1 MSELYCVYKKDK
13 YLAEVSNSIVE
24 ITSNHHADGFEK
36 YADVIGQIHDDIYIK
51 RLSIDDI
58 DLLYMEDMY
67 IEYRKNFFQLFAGK
81 ILKNDVLNN
90 SYMIWTDS
98 EQLAKEYT
106 FEKKEQFVFT
116 KNITR
121 DEIEAV
127 KIVRTPVLIFK
138 DSEKSEIL
146 LQGNDLVHYLQEMI

>member
-1 MSELYCVYKKDK
+1 MVELINY
-13 YLAEVSNSIVE
+13 
-24 ITSNHHADGFEK
+24 
-36 YADVIGQIHDDIYIK
+36 
-51 RLSIDDI
+51 
-58 DLLYMEDMY
+58 
-67 IEYRKNFFQLFAGK
+67 
-81 ILKNDVLNN
+81 DVLNN

-138 DSEKSEIL
+138 DSGKSEVL
-146 LQGNDLVHYLQEMI
+146 LQENDLSHYLQELI

>member
-1 MSELYCVYKKDK
+1 MVELINY
-13 YLAEVSNSIVE
+13 
-24 ITSNHHADGFEK
+24 
-36 YADVIGQIHDDIYIK
+36 
-51 RLSIDDI
+51 
-58 DLLYMEDMY
+58 
-67 IEYRKNFFQLFAGK
+67 
-81 ILKNDVLNN
+81 DVLNN

-138 DSEKSEIL
+138 DSGKSEVL

>member
-13 YLAEVSNSIVE
+13 YLAEVSNNIVE

-36 YADVIGQIHDDIYIK
+36 YVDVIGQIHDDIYIK
-51 RLSIDDI
+51 WLSIDDI

-67 IEYRKNFFQLFAGK
+67 IEYRKNFFQLYAGK

-98 EQLAKEYT
+98 EQLTKEYA
-106 FEKKEQFVFT
+106 FEKK
-116 KNITR
+116 NNLYLL
-121 DEIEAV
+121 
-127 KIVRTPVLIFK
+127 KI
-138 DSEKSEIL
+138 
-146 LQGNDLVHYLQEMI
+146 LQETKLRQLKLLELQY

>member
-1 MSELYCVYKKDK
+1 MAELINY
-13 YLAEVSNSIVE
+13 
-24 ITSNHHADGFEK
+24 
-36 YADVIGQIHDDIYIK
+36 
-51 RLSIDDI
+51 
-58 DLLYMEDMY
+58 
-67 IEYRKNFFQLFAGK
+67 
-81 ILKNDVLNN
+81 DVLNN

-138 DSEKSEIL
+138 DSGKSEVL
-146 LQGNDLVHYLQEMI
+146 LQGNELSHYLQELI